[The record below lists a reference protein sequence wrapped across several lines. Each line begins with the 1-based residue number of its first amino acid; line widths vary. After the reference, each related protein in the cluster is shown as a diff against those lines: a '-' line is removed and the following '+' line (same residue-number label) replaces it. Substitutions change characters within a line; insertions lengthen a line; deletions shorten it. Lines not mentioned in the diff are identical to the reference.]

1 MNRKLI
7 PALLWFGAVLAA
19 QHIPTI
25 TFVSNAEGGNPQ
37 IAPNTWVEI
46 DAMNLATAGDA
57 RIWQG
62 SDFANG
68 QMPAALDGVSVTV
81 GGKNAYIYYISPTQ
95 VNVLTPPDAMP
106 GTVMVQL
113 TRDSLSS
120 APFPVQ
126 AGPLSPSFFIFGGG
140 PYVAAVHA
148 DGSLL
153 APAGLFPGTVTTPAK
168 SGEIVQLYANGFGPT
183 STPVVNGSISQS
195 GSLTPLP
202 AVTIGGVS
210 AVVQFAGLVEPGE
223 FQFNVVI
230 PLDAPSGDDAL
241 VATYNGA
248 ETAPAAV
255 ITVEGSAPAPSS
267 LTFYVAPNGNDFWS
281 GRLPAPNP
289 AQTDGP
295 LASFD
300 RARALVQ
307 AISKTGLSQ
316 VNVQFRGGT
325 YYLSSTKMLT
335 AADSGS
341 ASLRIVYQNYPGET
355 PVFSGGMRVQNWTNA
370 GGGVRKVTLPA
381 AAQYF
386 DNLFYNGARR
396 LRPRLGGAL
405 GAYYR
410 YVGPVYSNAAGPPS
424 AAPDAGCHVYF
435 PGTGWQCYDRFQ
447 YQPSDPI
454 TDTWK
459 NLAPPA
465 GNPCGQPAR
474 NPALV
479 GDIEIVNFE
488 QYSVSK
494 LRVSCVDTTTHIVYL
509 TGNTATEADHP
520 TAHGFIPGHRY
531 LVENV
536 QDQLTQPGQWFLDHS
551 ITPWTLTYLANPGE
565 NPNTDT
571 VIVPQLAQLLVASN
585 LQYVTF
591 QGLTFEHDNY
601 TLPAQGYDGE
611 SEIIAAVT
619 SRTRDTSRSIRAWL
633 PKSPARAWSSS
644 RASTTLRR
652 HGAFPPG
659 RMRPHPTTSSGTAR
673 STMWARARF
682 ASAHR
687 EIRRIPMPTSRN
699 STPCKIP
706 WWKAMGGSTRV
717 PKASRKA
724 RGTTTST
731 RTTTSTMDTKARS
744 KSVTAPTP
752 TSIRLLR
759 TITSFRSITF
769 TTSFKGS

>member
-95 VNVLTPPDAMP
+95 VNILTPPDAMP

-113 TRDSLSS
+113 TRDGLSS

-183 STPVVNGSISQS
+183 STPVVNGSITQS
-195 GSLTPLP
+195 GSLSPLP

-230 PLDAPSGDDAL
+230 PPDAPSGDNAL

-267 LTFYVAPNGNDFWS
+267 VTFYVAPNGNDFWS

-289 AQTDGP
+289 PNTDGP
-295 LASFD
+295 FATFD
-300 RARALVQ
+300 HARALVQ

-325 YYLSSTKMLT
+325 YFLSSDRNADGGRLRLGV
-335 AADSGS
+335 AADRVSELSRRNARLQRRRAGS
-341 ASLRIVYQNYPGET
+341 ELDQR
-355 PVFSGGMRVQNWTNA
+355 GGNIWKA
-370 GGGVRKVTLPA
+370 TLPA
-381 AAQYF
+381 STQYF
-386 DNLFYNGARR
+386 ENLFYNGVRR

-405 GAYYR
+405 GAR
-410 YVGPVYSNAAGPPS
+410 
-424 AAPDAGCHVYF
+424 
-435 PGTGWQCYDRFQ
+435 
-447 YQPSDPI
+447 I
-454 TDTWK
+454 T
-459 NLAPPA
+459 A
-465 GNPCGQPAR
+465 
-474 NPALV
+474 
-479 GDIEIVNFE
+479 
-488 QYSVSK
+488 
-494 LRVSCVDTTTHIVYL
+494 
-509 TGNTATEADHP
+509 
-520 TAHGFIPGHRY
+520 
-531 LVENV
+531 
-536 QDQLTQPGQWFLDHS
+536 
-551 ITPWTLTYLANPGE
+551 
-565 NPNTDT
+565 
-571 VIVPQLAQLLVASN
+571 
-585 LQYVTF
+585 
-591 QGLTFEHDNY
+591 
-601 TLPAQGYDGE
+601 
-611 SEIIAAVT
+611 
-619 SRTRDTSRSIRAWL
+619 
-633 PKSPARAWSSS
+633 
-644 RASTTLRR
+644 
-652 HGAFPPG
+652 
-659 RMRPHPTTSSGTAR
+659 
-673 STMWARARF
+673 MWAR
-682 ASAHR
+682 
-687 EIRRIPMPTSRN
+687 
-699 STPCKIP
+699 
-706 WWKAMGGSTRV
+706 
-717 PKASRKA
+717 
-724 RGTTTST
+724 
-731 RTTTSTMDTKARS
+731 
-744 KSVTAPTP
+744 
-752 TSIRLLR
+752 SI
-759 TITSFRSITF
+759 
-769 TTSFKGS
+769 